1 VHIFDTSGLALFSEV
16 RTEFYRDCHGLLLV
30 LDVTRRDSFD
40 SLGEWMREIRL
51 ELAREGRDLEN
62 TVCFLVANKCD
73 ALAGPREVDE
83 VESRLWADLHGFQYW
98 ETSASSG
105 AGIGEM
111 FQVSSTENTKSGY
124 NVDDL
129 LVC

>member
-1 VHIFDTSGLALFSEV
+1 
-16 RTEFYRDCHGLLLV
+16 
-30 LDVTRRDSFD
+30 
-40 SLGEWMREIRL
+40 M
-51 ELAREGRDLEN
+51 
-62 TVCFLVANKCD
+62 
-73 ALAGPREVDE
+73 DE